1 MSKFKKVLALLLV
14 VALTAALSV
23 SLTMAYLQDTDEQ
36 VNVMT
41 LGNVYIDQ
49 HEYQR
54 AEGVAYDAGEPGA
67 GNGVKKGALVDF
79 EQGQALYPAVPAN
92 NAATDYTA
100 EMDNAKLFY
109 WGDYVHTGTA
119 GNGLWNDSKLAN
131 VMDKMIFVE
140 NTGKSDCYFRTI
152 IAFECP
158 EGMEYSQGP
167 DKEFMNNV
175 NGGDTYGWINVG
187 YVSINDTRYMIT
199 VATYQKALK
208 PGNQSHPSLLQVVMT
223 HNATNEDM
231 ELLGDS
237 YEILALSQAVQ
248 TEGFADAETALDTA
262 FGKITAEN
270 VKDWMEGN
278 ANLNVPTVTSVST
291 VEELKTALTA
301 GGIVVLEED
310 VTVTET
316 MNIPAGADTYLNLNG
331 NDLSYT
337 VSNDGK
343 AAAIINNKGTLE
355 IAGEG
360 TISFIADNPDLGTIP
375 AYATNTITN
384 TGKLIIGEGVT
395 VTNDSDG
402 GASYAVDN
410 HGEFILNGGTLIGDR
425 CALRVAKYN
434 QDNVV
439 FVMNSGTIEAKTPAW
454 IQLPGSNSNAAP
466 KITVTIN
473 GGTLQ
478 STKTPSEDNNV
489 LYTYSYGNSHANT
502 TITINGG
509 EFLGGTVSIG
519 SGYKDDAPKMIING
533 GIFEY
538 DVLQWLEG
546 DTYVVLFEAN
556 KE

>member
-49 HEYQR
+49 IEQERDSAGKLVGFTR
-54 AEGVAYDAGEPGA
+54 AKP
-67 GNGVKKGALVDF
+67 
-79 EQGQALYPAVPAN
+79 LYPAV
-92 NAATDYTA
+92 Y
-100 EMDNAKLFY
+100 
-109 WGDYVHTGTA
+109 A
-119 GNGLWNDSKLAN
+119 GNSTDNSIPWDSAANWPVPNDEAWKTVDKTSTN
-131 VMDKMIFVE
+131 VVDKFVTVK
-140 NTGKSDCYFRTI
+140 NTGDSPAYVRTI
-152 IAFECP
+152 IAFEGDP
-158 EGMEYSQGP
+158 I
-167 DKEFMNNV
+167 
-175 NGGDTYGWINVG
+175 NGTDIHIIQNSKTSSN
-187 YVSINDTRYMIT
+187 SA
-199 VATYQKALK
+199 VATAFASTEYIENVIINKVRYDIIVYTYSAALA
-208 PGNQSHPSLLQVVMT
+208 PEATTIPSLKQVYMDHTCGNDEVAKYGET
-223 HNATNEDM
+223 YD
-231 ELLGDS
+231 
-237 YEILALSQAVQ
+237 ILVLSQAVQ
-248 TEGFADAETALDTA
+248 TMGFDTPADAFAAA
-262 FGKITAEN
+262 FPFGTNNENLVDWFEGDEFKI
-270 VKDWMEGN
+270 
-278 ANLNVPTVTSVST
+278 PTVTNVST
-291 VEELKTALTA
+291 AEELTNALTA

-331 NDLSYT
+331 NDLSYA
-337 VSNDGK
+337 VSNSG
-343 AAAIINNKGTLE
+343 ASAIISNKGTLE

-360 TISFIADNPDLGTIP
+360 KISFTAANPDTGAIP

-384 TGKLIIGEGVT
+384 TGKLVIGEGVT
-395 VTNDSDG
+395 VTNGSEG

-454 IQLPGSNSNAAP
+454 IQLPGSDSNAAP

-473 GGTLQ
+473 GGTFR
-478 STKTPSEDNNV
+478 STKTSSEDNNV

-502 TITINGG
+502 SITINGG

-519 SGYKDDAPKMIING
+519 SGYKGDAPKMIING

-546 DTYVVLFEAN
+546 DTNVVLFTAN
-556 KE
+556 KQ

>member
-49 HEYQR
+49 IEQER
-54 AEGVAYDAGEPGA
+54 VDTTKLPTAEDNLKTFA
-67 GNGVKKGALVDF
+67 
-79 EQGQALYPAVPAN
+79 QGKPLYPAVYEGTSIPWDTASESNQAWTVVTAN
-92 NAATDYTA
+92 
-100 EMDNAKLFY
+100 DN
-109 WGDYVHTGTA
+109 V
-119 GNGLWNDSKLAN
+119 
-131 VMDKMIFVE
+131 VDKFVTVK
-140 NTGKSDCYFRTI
+140 NTGKSAAFVRTI
-152 IAFECP
+152 IAYEGDTTYGP
-158 EGMEYSQGP
+158 EGAYIHVVHNGS
-167 DKEFMNNV
+167 NV
-175 NGGDTYGWINVG
+175 NPAIQISAPVVVEINQKTYTVYAYTYPNALAAGETSIPSLKQVYMDKTAGNDVVAYYGDTY
-187 YVSINDTRYMIT
+187 D
-199 VATYQKALK
+199 
-208 PGNQSHPSLLQVVMT
+208 
-223 HNATNEDM
+223 
-231 ELLGDS
+231 
-237 YEILALSQAVQ
+237 ILVLSQAVQ
-248 TEGFADAETALDTA
+248 TMGFDTPAAA
-262 FGKITAEN
+262 FEAAFPFGNNNENLIAWFTKDEFKI
-270 VKDWMEGN
+270 
-278 ANLNVPTVTSVST
+278 PTVTNVST
-291 VEELKTALTA
+291 AEELTNALTA

-331 NDLSYT
+331 NDLSYAVT
-337 VSNDGK
+337 NSG
-343 AAAIINNKGTLE
+343 ASAIISNKGTLE

-360 TISFIADNPDLGTIP
+360 KISFTAANPDLGAIP

-384 TGKLIIGEGVT
+384 TGKLVIGEGVT
-395 VTNDSDG
+395 VTNGSEG

-454 IQLPGSNSNAAP
+454 IQLPGSDSNAAP

-473 GGTLQ
+473 GGTFR
-478 STKTPSEDNNV
+478 STKTSSEDNNV
-489 LYTYSYGNSHANT
+489 LYTYSFGNSHANT

-519 SGYKDDAPKMIING
+519 SGYKGDAPKMIING

-546 DTYVVLFEAN
+546 DTNVVLFTAN
-556 KE
+556 K